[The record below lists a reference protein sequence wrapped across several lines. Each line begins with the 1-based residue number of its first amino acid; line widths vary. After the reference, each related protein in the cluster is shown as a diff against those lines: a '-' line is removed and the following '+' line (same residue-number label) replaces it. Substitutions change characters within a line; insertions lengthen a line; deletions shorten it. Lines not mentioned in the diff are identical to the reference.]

1 MGSFMM
7 NFKDLRRLNTEYLT
21 TLKSV
26 IALLKDPAQTESVY
40 DVEDA
45 LRQSHPQTITASV
58 KHMLVDPQV
67 AQLAQ
72 ERYTPPA
79 PDIAKLMTYP
89 PHSLGYAFANYISS
103 SGFDPG
109 FYRKLDVVDDATY
122 LLFRLRQTHDIW
134 HVATGFSV
142 DIPGE
147 LGLKAFELAQTRR
160 TLSGVLIA
168 GAFLQTLLNSPD
180 ALDKLLDRI
189 AVGYRMGAK
198 AKPLLAQK
206 WEDHWEKP
214 VEEIRKELNIEP
226 MPVYVP

>member
-1 MGSFMM
+1 M
-7 NFKDLRRLNTEYLT
+7 NLKDLRRLNSEYLAT
-21 TLKSV
+21 IKSV
-26 IALLKDPAQTESVY
+26 MTLLKDPEQTESVY

-45 LRQSHPQTITASV
+45 LRRSHPQTLAASV
-58 KHMLVDPQV
+58 KYMLADPQV

-72 ERYTPPA
+72 ERYLPPA
-79 PDIAKLMTYP
+79 PDIAKLLTYP
-89 PHSLGYAFANYISS
+89 PHSLGFAFANYISS

-142 DIPGE
+142 DVPGE
-147 LGLKAFELAQTRR
+147 LGLKSFEVAQTRR

-168 GAFLQTLLNSPD
+168 GAFLQTLLSNPD
-180 ALDKLLDRI
+180 GLDRLLDRI
-189 AVGYRMGAK
+189 AAGYRMGAK

-206 WEDHWEKP
+206 WEDHWERS
-214 VEEIRKELNIEP
+214 VEDIRKELNIQP